1 MGEEGA
7 LFFLCS
13 QLRIPRALNL
23 FLLQKN
29 NNNKIKQGL
38 QGHPGL
44 QAPAGAG
51 ARAAQ
56 GGQLPGRV
64 RRVYVE
70 REGGGG
76 GGKIKKPVKEEKRS
90 CCSLYF
96 LVVDLLCRPPFSL
109 FFSGSLRQRLL
120 LFWCVQCAYLRPG
133 TLLERSSSCPTTPA
147 AGLKLEER
155 ANARE
160 GLKTHSSLSRARSRE
175 SCLRSRFET
184 AFPECP
190 PPSRFLALVSLAL
203 PVRGCTRTSRKHSDS
218 NESTRC
224 LAGRAAA
231 AKPRDSLESPA
242 RGPRAIC
249 HA

>member
-1 MGEEGA
+1 
-7 LFFLCS
+7 
-13 QLRIPRALNL
+13 
-23 FLLQKN
+23 
-29 NNNKIKQGL
+29 
-38 QGHPGL
+38 
-44 QAPAGAG
+44 
-51 ARAAQ
+51 
-56 GGQLPGRV
+56 
-64 RRVYVE
+64 
-70 REGGGG
+70 
-76 GGKIKKPVKEEKRS
+76 
-90 CCSLYF
+90 
-96 LVVDLLCRPPFSL
+96 
-109 FFSGSLRQRLL
+109 
-120 LFWCVQCAYLRPG
+120 
-133 TLLERSSSCPTTPA
+133 
-147 AGLKLEER
+147 LKLEER

>member
-1 MGEEGA
+1 VGEEGA

-56 GGQLPGRV
+56 GGQLLGCV

-76 GGKIKKPVKEEKRS
+76 RKDKKACKRRKT
-90 CCSLYF
+90 F
-96 LVVDLLCRPPFSL
+96 
-109 FFSGSLRQRLL
+109 LL
-120 LFWCVQCAYLRPG
+120 LTLFPRRRPSAPPTVFSFFLG
-133 TLLERSSSCPTTPA
+133 LSSAAFASFRVRPMRLSPPWYSSREIFLCPTTPA

-175 SCLRSRFET
+175 SCLRSRFEP